1 MKKWTLRTDFGD
13 YAISFTADERNVIK
27 AGSEALNLL
36 QQTRTRSWEL
46 WVVVGTAL
54 LLLRD
59 KVQRATGSPR
69 PIGKTYNSVLS
80 ELLSRFDL
88 VMDGATRTRL
98 FDLLEHRLEV
108 EWWRNALTP
117 DRARTFTHP
126 NSVWRAWKASQ
137 QQRSEEPTQNEK

>member
-1 MKKWTLRTDFGD
+1 MKKWTLRTDFGE
-13 YAISFTADERNVIK
+13 YAISFTADERDVIK
-27 AGSEALNLL
+27 AGSEALKLL

-46 WVVVGTAL
+46 WMAVGTAL

-59 KVQRATGSPR
+59 KVLKATGSPR
-69 PIGKTYNSVLS
+69 PIGKTYNSGLS

-88 VMDGATRTRL
+88 VMDGGTRTRL

-108 EWWRNALTP
+108 EKWRDILTP
-117 DRARTFTHP
+117 DQARTFTHP

-137 QQRSEEPTQNEK
+137 QQSQEPPR